1 MPICGIAT
9 EHGHPRL
16 RRVLESR
23 PFSIRKSNRDRRRAG
38 YGVATAL
45 AGNAGTSV
53 IRIAGCTAEI
63 HPRSSPA
70 PAKND
75 LASAK
80 IRERDY
86 E

>member
-45 AGNAGTSV
+45 AEIGGTRIRGHISMTLLMIVLLALRTLSNPISV
-53 IRIAGCTAEI
+53 
-63 HPRSSPA
+63 
-70 PAKND
+70 
-75 LASAK
+75 AS
-80 IRERDY
+80 RHTSE
-86 E
+86 